1 MCGPAALA
9 TALGAS
15 GVAVHPD
22 QLAPTVYLPERRGT
36 LQVEL
41 LAAARRHGRLAVR
54 LPQTLQAVVAQIE
67 AGRPVLVLQ
76 NLASRLVPVWHYAVV
91 VGYHPENDRFVLRS
105 GRDRRRLAG
114 RGRFRATWDRAGNWA
129 VVLVDPAASPR
140 ELPPANYLQAAAD
153 LESTGA
159 HALALEAFRG
169 AARAWPEQATAHLG
183 EANNLYFLGR
193 VDEAAAAY
201 RRLLGRHPD
210 HEVAIHNLA
219 TLLLEQGRNC
229 DAAAVVAAA
238 RGQEGPLLDA
248 VRRQLAAAPCADP
261 AGF

>member
-22 QLAPTVYLPERRGT
+22 DLAPAVYLPERRGT

-54 LPQTLQAVVAQIE
+54 LPETLHAVVTQLE

-91 VGYHPENDRFVLRS
+91 VGYLPDDDRFVLRS

-114 RGRFRATWDRAGNWA
+114 RGRFQATWDRAGDWA
-129 VVLVDPAASPR
+129 VVLMDPAASPR
-140 ELPPANYLQAAAD
+140 GLPPENYLQAAAD

-159 HALALEAFRG
+159 HALALEAFQSAVRS
-169 AARAWPEQATAHLG
+169 WPEQPTAQLG

-193 VDEAAAAY
+193 LDEAAAAY

-219 TLLLEQGRNC
+219 TLLLEQGRTC

-238 RGQEGPLLDA
+238 QGLEGPLLDA
-248 VRRQLAAAPCADP
+248 ARQRVAAARCADP
-261 AGF
+261 AGS